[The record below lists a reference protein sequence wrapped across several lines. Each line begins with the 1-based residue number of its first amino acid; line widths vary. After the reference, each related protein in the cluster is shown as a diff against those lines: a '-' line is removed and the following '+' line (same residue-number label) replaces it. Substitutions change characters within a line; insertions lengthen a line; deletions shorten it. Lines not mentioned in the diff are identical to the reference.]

1 MIFRVF
7 YHEGLWY
14 LWKKK
19 NSEAHRPQYVNNE
32 NAKIVAGN
40 CTGRTNDLP
49 GVLCRQFSVY
59 LASTGGVLLHREAA
73 GALIRPYP
81 IKRAKWLWYQTN
93 VSGNSERKRNQEGP
107 KKYPLLEFN
116 KSYWRQGLLQRTSAG
131 QSCPRQSWKVKNILV
146 FFFAFICCREFLE
159 IN

>member
-1 MIFRVF
+1 MKVYEICER
-7 YHEGLWY
+7 
-14 LWKKK
+14 KK

-81 IKRAKWLWYQTN
+81 IKRAK
-93 VSGNSERKRNQEGP
+93 
-107 KKYPLLEFN
+107 
-116 KSYWRQGLLQRTSAG
+116 
-131 QSCPRQSWKVKNILV
+131 
-146 FFFAFICCREFLE
+146 
-159 IN
+159 